1 MKTFSIKIKT
11 ATSTTQVFAIAPDAK
26 TAGENIE
33 LPDEAFG
40 LTVTEI

>member
-11 ATSTTQVFAIAPDAK
+11 AAGTTQVFAIAPDAK
-26 TAGENIE
+26 TAGENID